1 MKTFILAGGYGSRL
15 GIISENIPKP
25 MIEIGGRPILWHV
38 MKYYSCF
45 GFNEFVLLLGYKN
58 RIIKEYFANYHI
70 INNNFEVDLKTGKF
84 IFYNTENIAENWKIT
99 LLDTGLDN
107 LKGSRIK
114 QAERFADDDIHFLT
128 YGDGVSNVDI
138 KKLLEFHNKHGKMI
152 TITGV
157 RPPSRFGELNLDGNK
172 VITFEE
178 KPQLSS
184 AGYINGGFMVFN
196 KSLFSRLSPEKDCD
210 FEFGPLEKLAK
221 EGEVMMYG
229 HDGFWECVDTERDL
243 NYLNGLWRNGN
254 AKWKIW

>member
-1 MKTFILAGGYGSRL
+1 MKTFILAGGLGSRL
-15 GIISENIPKP
+15 GSISESLPKP
-25 MIEIGGRPILWHV
+25 MIEIGGRPILWHI

-45 GFNEFVLLLGYKN
+45 GINEFVLLLGYKS
-58 RIIKEYFANYHI
+58 RVIKEYFANYRI
-70 INNNFEVDLKTGKF
+70 ISNDFEIDLGTGK
-84 IFYNTENIAENWKIT
+84 ISFYNLNSITEDWKVT
-99 LLDTGLDN
+99 LLDTGFDN

-114 QAERFADDDIHFLT
+114 QAEQYADADVLFLT

-138 KKLLEFHNKHGKMI
+138 HKLLEFHKTHGKMI

-157 RPPSRFGELNLDGNK
+157 RPPSRFGELSLDKNR
-172 VITFEE
+172 VVTFEE

-196 KSLFSRLSPEKDCD
+196 KDLFSHLSPGKDCD

-221 EGEVMMYG
+221 EGEVMMFS
-229 HDGFWECVDTERDL
+229 HDDFWECVDTERDL
-243 NYLNGLWRNGN
+243 IYLNKLWNQGN